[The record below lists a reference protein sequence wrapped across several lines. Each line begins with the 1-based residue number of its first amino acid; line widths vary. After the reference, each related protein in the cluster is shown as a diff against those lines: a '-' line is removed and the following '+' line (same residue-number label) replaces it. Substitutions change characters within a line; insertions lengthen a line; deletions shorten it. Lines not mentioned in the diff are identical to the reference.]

1 MMQAMRGAAQSRYR
15 VSEDC
20 DAQLRPIRPDD
31 APGLIALFNRLSD
44 ETIRYRWCRESIT
57 LGPASGRQAWAPRA
71 PGWWP
76 ERPAWVRAPVWYQ
89 PAQTRPRAAVS
100 E

>member
-44 ETIRYRWCRESIT
+44 ETIRYRFFIAKKELLPKEAEHGTEMRFEIR
-57 LGPASGRQAWAPRA
+57 LDNAG
-71 PGWWP
+71 
-76 ERPAWVRAPVWYQ
+76 
-89 PAQTRPRAAVS
+89 
-100 E
+100 